1 MGKVSNILAIGALAG
16 IGYYVGKKVFEKKKS
31 EKEAGAQPEVF
42 VEERH
47 SSPKEKLQRASLFA
61 VGAIK
66 TGTEKI
72 KEGLDE
78 IVDSDMV
85 SKGESTVSDVKT
97 FAKETKEKTV
107 AFAKE
112 KTTAIKDEIDNLKSM
127 VTSINTGAGETEDA
141 PSDPPHIEAVTELAE
156 ESAENIAQTV
166 QEKTE
171 ELRSDFAA
179 AKEEITEAAEAV
191 KEEAADELDTL
202 SFDSEDTVSV
212 DTFDFSSADKL

>member
-16 IGYYVGKKVFEKKKS
+16 IGYYVGKKVFDKKKS
-31 EKEAGAQPEVF
+31 EKESGAKPEVF

-72 KEGLDE
+72 KEGIDE
-78 IVDSDMV
+78 IVDADMI
-85 SKGESTVSDVKT
+85 SKGETTVEDVKS

-112 KTTAIKDEIDNLKSM
+112 KSTAIKDEIDNLKSM
-127 VTSINTGAGETEDA
+127 VTSINTGAGEVEEA
-141 PSDPPHIEAVTELAE
+141 ASEPPQPDE
-156 ESAENIAQTV
+156 ESAEDLVETV
-166 QEKTE
+166 QDKVE

-179 AKEEITEAAEAV
+179 VKEEAEALQKEVEAV
-191 KEEAADELDTL
+191 KEEAADELDAL